1 MATRAPVPARPAGA
15 GALAQLE
22 ARRRARVRRFVTPEG
37 VDLELEIA
45 SAGQRFAALL
55 IDVAL
60 MATILVVMTISFGFA
75 GFDWADGG
83 AMLIIWMLGAFLL
96 RNFWFI
102 GFELG
107 ARAATP
113 GKRLLGIRVV
123 ARDGGRLTVAAVV
136 ARNLVREMELFL
148 PVAFM
153 AGAASAGDPLEGFT
167 IMLGLIWSLVLGL
180 FLLFNRDRM
189 RLGDLI
195 GGTWVVLARRRRIA
209 ADIAA
214 SSAARADDGP
224 QFSQAELGVYGVYEL
239 QELERILRHGN
250 DKTRRVVADTIRAK
264 LDRPVIE
271 DDMVFLLAYYRQA
284 KARMERD
291 LLFGKRRANKYE
303 ESA

>member
-1 MATRAPVPARPAGA
+1 MATRAAAPARPAA
-15 GALAQLE
+15 ARSLAQI
-22 ARRRARVRRFVTPEG
+22 AASRRARVRRFVTPEG

-45 SAGQRFAALL
+45 SAGQRFAALVVDL
-55 IDVAL
+55 AL
-60 MATILVVMTISFGFA
+60 MTLILVLMTVSLAYA
-75 GFDWADGG
+75 GFNWADTGT
-83 AMLIIWMLGAFLL
+83 MFIIWLLGAFLL

-153 AGAASAGDPLEGFT
+153 IGAASTGDALEGVT
-167 IMLGLIWSLVLGL
+167 ITAGLIWSLVLGL

-209 ADIAA
+209 ADITANPG
-214 SSAARADDGP
+214 ARADDGP
-224 QFSQAELGVYGVYEL
+224 TFTPAELDVYGVYEL
-239 QELERILRHGN
+239 QELERILRRS
-250 DKTRRVVADTIRAK
+250 DEKTRRVVADTIRAK
-264 LDRPVIE
+264 LGRPVIE